1 METKKIIIGIF
12 TALSIMLLAGCGGS
26 DNADFQT
33 DSGTPI
39 ANCTD
44 GSPTTVTA
52 GQTIELA
59 DSSTYTLLHNQDG
72 TKTICITSG
81 SGTIY

>member
-1 METKKIIIGIF
+1 MVTKKIIIGIF

-44 GSPTTVTA
+44 DNTTVTA
-52 GQTIELA
+52 GKTIEL
-59 DSSTYTLLHNQDG
+59 DDNSTYTLLHNQDG